1 MTAIMLIR
9 DRMNTTLDARG
20 LACPLPAIKARRA
33 LTAVPPGAALIVLAT
48 DPEAPIDVAAVAA
61 DAGCTFAVE
70 ERAGGWRMTLRR
82 PPAAPATPPPGPPR
96 R

>member
-1 MTAIMLIR
+1 MTAIMLTR

-33 LTAVPPGAALIVLAT
+33 LAAVPPGAALIVLAT

-61 DAGCTFAVE
+61 DAGCAFAVE
-70 ERAGGWRMTLRR
+70 ERDGGWRMTLRR
-82 PPAAPATPPPGPPR
+82 PPTPPPGPPR

>member
-1 MTAIMLIR
+1 MTAIMVAT
-9 DRMNTTLDARG
+9 DRMDETLDARG

-33 LTAVPPGAALIVLAT
+33 LAGIPPGAALIVLAT

-61 DAGCTFAVE
+61 DAGCGFAVE
-70 ERAGGWRMTLRR
+70 EHDGAWRMTLRR
-82 PPAAPATPPPGPPR
+82 PPGSPR